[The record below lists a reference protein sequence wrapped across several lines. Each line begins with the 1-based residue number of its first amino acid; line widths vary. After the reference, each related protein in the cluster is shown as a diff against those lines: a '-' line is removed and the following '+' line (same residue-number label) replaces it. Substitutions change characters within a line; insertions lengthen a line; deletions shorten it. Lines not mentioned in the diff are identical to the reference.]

1 MTLQPPLE
9 GLGEGEAL
17 KAKAIGTRGSDV
29 YHAGEGEG
37 LGIAVRQNQ
46 MAGGPIPSGQPRE
59 EEEVLSWQKPG
70 RCGVEEAG
78 LLAHSD
84 ESHSGQK
91 TYPCPCLFY
100 QCLKAL
106 RDLDAC
112 IRLVETLSCHSLPWK
127 LGSHVG
133 TNARAWGCSPP
144 PLLKETLKMQT
155 R

>member
-1 MTLQPPLE
+1 MTFPSADESPSIMGARERRSSFLFASLRVLQ
-9 GLGEGEAL
+9 
-17 KAKAIGTRGSDV
+17 KA
-29 YHAGEGEG
+29 H
-37 LGIAVRQNQ
+37 RQQ
-46 MAGGPIPSGQPRE
+46 RQPRE